1 MHDEQSACCIVGA
14 GPGGMVLALLLA
26 RAGVAVTLLEARRD
40 FERDFRGNTI
50 SPSAMH
56 ILDDLGL
63 AERVLA
69 LPHARIERF
78 VLQTAGGRQTFADF
92 RSLPTRFPYVTMLP
106 QARFLEL
113 LAEEGARLPGLRIRM
128 GVPVGGLLV
137 EQGEVRGVVYREAG
151 GTRSLRAALTV
162 GADGRFSRV
171 RRLAG
176 LAPRPLDS
184 AMDVLWM
191 RLPRRPDDPSDAG
204 AVFRFGR
211 GSLVVLMDHIED
223 WQVGFIIA
231 KGGYA
236 QVREAGLPALRCAIA
251 EAAPELADRVELLRD
266 WRQVALL
273 SVESSCLARW
283 HRPGLLLIGDAAH
296 TMSPVGGVGI
306 NMAILDAAA
315 AAGLLAAPL
324 RRGLAP
330 AALLRAVQRRRE
342 IPTRLVQWFQVLAQQ
357 LVVGRA
363 LRSDAPFRLPV
374 ALRLLLRTPLLREVP
389 ARLIAFG
396 GLSSRQ

>member
-1 MHDEQSACCIVGA
+1 
-14 GPGGMVLALLLA
+14 MVLALLLA
-26 RAGVAVTLLEARRD
+26 RAGVRVTLLEARGD
-40 FERDFRGNTI
+40 FERAFRGNTLG
-50 SPSAMH
+50 PSAMQV
-56 ILDDLGL
+56 LDQLGL

-78 VLQTAGGRQTFADF
+78 VVQSAAGRQTFADF
-92 RSLPTRFPYVTMLP
+92 RRLPTRYPFVTMLP
-106 QARFLEL
+106 QARLLEL
-113 LAEEGARLPGLRIRM
+113 LAGQAAELPNLRLLMGAQAHELISEGGRVC
-128 GVPVGGLLV
+128 GVG
-137 EQGEVRGVVYREAG
+137 YRTSEGPRAA
-151 GTRSLRAALTV
+151 RAALTV

-176 LAPRPLDS
+176 LQPRPLDS

-191 RLPRRPDDPSDAG
+191 HLPRRPHDPAEAG

-223 WQVGFIIA
+223 WQVGYIIA

-236 QVREAGLPALRCAIA
+236 RVRAAGLPALRRSIA

-266 WRQVALL
+266 WRQIALL
-273 SVESSCLARW
+273 SVETSRLARW

-306 NMAILDAAA
+306 SMAIQDAAA
-315 AAGLLAAPL
+315 AAQLLAAPL
-324 RRGLAP
+324 RSGSAP
-330 AALLRAVQRRRE
+330 AEALLRAVQRRRE
-342 IPTRLVQWFQVLAQQ
+342 RPTRLVQGCQVLAQRW
-357 LVVGRA
+357 VVNSA
-363 LRSDAPFRLPV
+363 LGSDRPFCLPAV
-374 ALRLLLRTPLLREVP
+374 LRLLLRAPLVGQLP

-396 GLSSRQ
+396 QLSP